1 MSIKN
6 QTLPVWTQML
16 DVLDGLLAKA
26 AADERGDAL
35 LSEKLADDMH
45 PLSVQ
50 VRFLVNM
57 PGEAMERLAGVDFTS
72 REDNPSTLVE
82 AREWVAAAK
91 SQLEEW
97 ATRDFVAPGDAIVL
111 ELPNGM
117 TFDLSAEEYVR
128 DWALPQYYFHT
139 TTAYA
144 ILRKAGLAL
153 GKIDFVPYMLRYMR
167 QPASA

>member
-35 LSEKLADDMH
+35 LNEKLADDMH

-111 ELPNGM
+111 EHINHIG
-117 TFDLSAEEYVR
+117 DNVR
-128 DWALPQYYFHT
+128 RISIT
-139 TTAYA
+139 V
-144 ILRKAGLAL
+144 AGHKQANSLAAV
-153 GKIDFVPYMLRYMR
+153 GHFG
-167 QPASA
+167 ASFAASP